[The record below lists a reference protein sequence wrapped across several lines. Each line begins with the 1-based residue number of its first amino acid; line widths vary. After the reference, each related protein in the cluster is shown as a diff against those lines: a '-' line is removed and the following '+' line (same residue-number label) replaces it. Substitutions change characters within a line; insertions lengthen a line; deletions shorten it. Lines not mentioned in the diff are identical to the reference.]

1 MNKKAF
7 TLIELLVVI
16 TIIGIL
22 AVGAVSVFTTQLEW
36 ARDSTRIN
44 DLKIMETA
52 CHQIYN
58 DTTEYPAI
66 SAFETDI
73 EPYISK
79 ALVDPKSGKST
90 CWATDGD
97 RSQICQW
104 YYTVDDDSYGSINS
118 VFKVWAHFEKLTNF
132 ERKAK
137 IDWSETDWWVD
148 NDFHN
153 SLYELYAGQGW
164 KDAIIVNTDV
174 VY

>member
-58 DTTEYPAI
+58 DTTEYPTEDNFITAI
-66 SAFETDI
+66 T
-73 EPYISK
+73 PYISK
-79 ALVDPKSGKST
+79 ALADPKAGKTT
-90 CWATDGD
+90 CWLEAND
-97 RSQICQW
+97 RSQDCWW
-104 YYTVDDDSYGSINS
+104 YYTVEDDTYSSLNA

-164 KDAIIVNTDV
+164 KDALIVNTDV